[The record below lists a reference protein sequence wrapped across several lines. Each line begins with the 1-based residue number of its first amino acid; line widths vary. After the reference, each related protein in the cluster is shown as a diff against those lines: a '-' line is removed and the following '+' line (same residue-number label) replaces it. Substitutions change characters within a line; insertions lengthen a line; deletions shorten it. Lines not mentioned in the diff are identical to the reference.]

1 MFIRYASLRISPQQ
15 DLASLGVV
23 SCCSKRRHLIDFLLR
38 SLNIRGEEKKKENY
52 VFFTFP
58 LPALSNVLKAPNL
71 ELQSHS
77 RISAMENLKKRW
89 TVTYTKQIK
98 QKRKVYQDGFL
109 DLHVST
115 NKVMLFD
122 DCEKLLECRMLKGE
136 EVVSSG
142 ETLTFNGYL
151 VDVGDL
157 EGDVDQKPN
166 PDLNL
171 YGKERKI
178 LEKPRPRPSLMY
190 RHKFTSP
197 SISSDEKDTAK
208 KSKAPLNN
216 LSPSQKIIR
225 VANISE
231 FKKSELQRYGALRSY
246 QESPD
251 TVNPHVTEW
260 QVMYTTQVTQKAKKY
275 HDGFLRLT
283 KSGSLGRQIMLYDA
297 SRKLLDSRFLK
308 KNEIVRSHE
317 SVIFDA
323 HLVDIGEPELENQLS
338 ADLNV
343 QGNNINLACKER
355 VMHVNQNC
363 LRVHESWAKAT
374 EKFQSNACSREDT
387 DSRSKFAVERTK
399 VSNTAHTDKSLRGI
413 HQILSILQKP
423 LAQKSV
429 VVGCTDNSMT
439 TTVFSAK
446 VIHISDAEV
455 DYPKDGKLPVISLP
469 NDGPSETKDNGE
481 STKFTDNEKCS
492 NLMPSEDIS
501 ISSGG
506 QPSSD
511 SVTGNFDQS
520 HMDNTKAD
528 IKRCDVAFPSELSS
542 GCASNVPTDGK
553 KKSNVQLKST
563 REIDEWPTFD
573 LGF

>member
-1 MFIRYASLRISPQQ
+1 MTQSTCEILWINHLLKEIGMDVASSTKLYPQQ

-225 VANISE
+225 AGIIETVANISE

-511 SVTGNFDQS
+511 SVTGNFDQ
-520 HMDNTKAD
+520 
-528 IKRCDVAFPSELSS
+528 
-542 GCASNVPTDGK
+542 
-553 KKSNVQLKST
+553 LKST

>member
-197 SISSDEKDTAK
+197 SISSADEKDTAK

-225 VANISE
+225 AGIIETVANISE

-363 LRVHESWAKAT
+363 LRVHESWAK
-374 EKFQSNACSREDT
+374 
-387 DSRSKFAVERTK
+387 V
-399 VSNTAHTDKSLRGI
+399 

>member
-197 SISSDEKDTAK
+197 SISSADEKDTAK

-511 SVTGNFDQS
+511 SVTGNFDQ
-520 HMDNTKAD
+520 
-528 IKRCDVAFPSELSS
+528 
-542 GCASNVPTDGK
+542 
-553 KKSNVQLKST
+553 LKST

>member
-225 VANISE
+225 AGIIETVANISE

-511 SVTGNFDQS
+511 SVTGNFDQ
-520 HMDNTKAD
+520 
-528 IKRCDVAFPSELSS
+528 
-542 GCASNVPTDGK
+542 
-553 KKSNVQLKST
+553 LKST

>member
-225 VANISE
+225 AGIIETVANISE

-363 LRVHESWAKAT
+363 LRVHESWAK
-374 EKFQSNACSREDT
+374 
-387 DSRSKFAVERTK
+387 V
-399 VSNTAHTDKSLRGI
+399 

-511 SVTGNFDQS
+511 SVTGNFDQ
-520 HMDNTKAD
+520 
-528 IKRCDVAFPSELSS
+528 
-542 GCASNVPTDGK
+542 
-553 KKSNVQLKST
+553 LKST